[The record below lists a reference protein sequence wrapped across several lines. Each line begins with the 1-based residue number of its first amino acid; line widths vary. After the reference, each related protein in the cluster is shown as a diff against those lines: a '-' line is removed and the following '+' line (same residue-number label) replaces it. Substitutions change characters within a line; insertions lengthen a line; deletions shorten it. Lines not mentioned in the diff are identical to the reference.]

1 MRTLTILLLIIFIV
15 YNLTKNVENFSNN
28 KKIIIIGNGPSVL
41 NNENGKLI
49 DSFDKV
55 VRFNTFKNDSEYS
68 KFVGTRTDLWF
79 INAKNIR
86 TRSPE
91 IIKMMDDVGR
101 LDKRVGNL
109 QGHFNSAVN
118 DIKDIRVSTDKIL
131 QKGARIDALHFQ
143 DDSPVSELSPDSQ
156 PPKAHLE
163 DDT

>member
-41 NNENGKLI
+41 DKENGKLI

-55 VRFNTFKNDSEYS
+55 ARFNTFKNDSEYS

-91 IIKMMDDVGR
+91 IIKMMDNVKYEKILVEQNPYDPK
-101 LDKRVGNL
+101 DKLLKYFPELKNNKKVDFCDINL
-109 QGHFNSAVN
+109 FNEIQNKHFNPDRSY
-118 DIKDIRVSTDKIL
+118 
-131 QKGARIDALHFQ
+131 
-143 DDSPVSELSPDSQ
+143 PV
-156 PPKAHLE
+156 
-163 DDT
+163 